1 MSSFSLRRMCADG
14 SLAGGTAL
22 LHTPSLFFSGNLCE
36 SLRTRLPA
44 SSCRNRKTSH
54 MADVRPNSDPAIKSA
69 TGGEPA
75 TGDEAALAR
84 RKLRQSV
91 LLLAL
96 PALGEQLL
104 NFCVSLFDT
113 YLAGQVST
121 PAHEVGIYTTTV
133 GIAAYIS
140 WLATLIFSL
149 VGTGTTAL
157 VSRARGAGDVDQ
169 ANRFANRSLTLAGGL
184 GLVVFVILFVLAP
197 FYAQMQKM
205 HDESYR
211 VAVTFLRT
219 DAFGQLF
226 FCYCLI
232 GSAALRGIG
241 DMRTPMIV
249 LGIVNILNICL
260 STSLVFGLGPIKP
273 MGIDG
278 IVTGT
283 VTARICGGLLMLGV
297 LGRGVG
303 GLKLRLAYLAPHAED
318 VRRIL
323 KIGLPAAVDGILMWS
338 GQWLF
343 LMIISRL
350 GDGTQEKAYTAA
362 HMIGM
367 EAEALTY
374 LPATAWG
381 YAAASLVG
389 QSLGAGDPV
398 LARRVGNEAA
408 RQCIIVAVVGA
419 LVYLLGAPWI
429 YEVMTREVAVREIG
443 VPALR
448 FLSWYQI
455 PLAVMVVYIH
465 SIRGAGDT
473 RAVMFFNIF
482 GIMCIRLP
490 VGYLLGIRCSGGL
503 IGAWSGMCLDVLFR
517 MIVAML
523 YYRRGR
529 WAHTKV

>member
-1 MSSFSLRRMCADG
+1 MTEL
-14 SLAGGTAL
+14 
-22 LHTPSLFFSGNLCE
+22 
-36 SLRTRLPA
+36 
-44 SSCRNRKTSH
+44 
-54 MADVRPNSDPAIKSA
+54 VRPESDPTSETA
-69 TGGEPA
+69 E
-75 TGDEAALAR
+75 GDEATQAKR
-84 RKLRQSV
+84 RLRQSV
-91 LLLAL
+91 LTLAL

-121 PAHEVGIYTTTV
+121 PTHEVGIYTTTV

-157 VSRARGAGDVDQ
+157 VSRARGAGDLDQ
-169 ANRFANRSLTLAGGL
+169 SNRFANRSLTLAGGL
-184 GLVVFVILFVLAP
+184 GCVVFVLLTLLAP
-197 FYAQMQKM
+197 LYASMQHM
-205 HDESYR
+205 EGESYR
-211 VAVTFLRT
+211 VAVGFLRT
-219 DAFGQLF
+219 DAFGQVF

-232 GSAALRGIG
+232 GSAALRGMG

-249 LGIVNILNICL
+249 LGVVNILNIIL
-260 STSLVFGLGPIKP
+260 SSSLVFGLGPIEP

-283 VTARICGGLLMLGV
+283 VTARICGGLLMLAV
-297 LGRGVG
+297 LARGVS
-303 GLKLRLAYLAPHAED
+303 GLKLCIGYLVPHAED
-318 VRRIL
+318 IRRIL
-323 KIGLPAAVDGILMWS
+323 KIGLPAAVDGILMWC

-350 GDGTQEKAYTAA
+350 GDGSQDKAFTAA

-389 QSLGAGDPV
+389 QSLGAGDLV
-398 LARRVGNEAA
+398 RARRLGNEAA
-408 RQCIIVAVVGA
+408 RQCIFVAVVGA
-419 LVYLLGAPWI
+419 LVYLLGAQWI
-429 YEVMTREVAVREIG
+429 YQVMTQEAAVREIG

-455 PLAVMVVYIH
+455 PLAMMIVYIH

-473 RAVMFFNIF
+473 RAVMVINIV
-482 GIMCIRLP
+482 GIMLIRLP
-490 VGYLLGIRCSGGL
+490 VGYLLGIVFSGGL
-503 IGAWSGMCLDVLFR
+503 YGAWSGMCLDVVFR
-517 MIVAML
+517 MIAAMF
-523 YYRRGR
+523 YYRRGH